1 VARFHLVNR
10 LAPVGNRLT
19 VDLMAAQTMRQNT
32 EPTSGSDQD
41 GPIWGYHCV
50 PDQPAQPIT
59 SEQAV
64 AFLTA
69 PGSCLPNEFLWLH
82 FSLSNAATEP
92 WLRRYLTLPDTF
104 YESLHSDVD
113 STHLEQ
119 DADSLVARIH
129 DVLFDFTFNAPV
141 ATTTLCV
148 KPRVLVSAH
157 IRPWRSIDQLRAAV
171 QAGQIFRS
179 PIEILARLLRDQ
191 ATVLVDI
198 VRKSKKRVGPME
210 EQLLAKR
217 TSVSRG
223 ELGSLRRMLVRLQRL
238 LAPEPAAF
246 FRLLSRPPD
255 WIAEEEL
262 QNLQQAAEKFSTAI
276 SDTAALVERVK
287 QLQEELAA
295 LVNAQTNR
303 TLFVLTVV
311 TVLALPINLV
321 AGLFGMN
328 VGGIPLN
335 QHRFGFLLVVGPLVV
350 LTALLAYLAYWGLS
364 RRRH

>member
-1 VARFHLVNR
+1 
-10 LAPVGNRLT
+10 
-19 VDLMAAQTMRQNT
+19 MAAETMAQNA
-32 EPTSGSDQD
+32 EPTPGPNQD
-41 GPIWGYHCV
+41 GPVWGYHFV
-50 PDQPAQPIT
+50 PNQPARSIT
-59 SEQAV
+59 SEEAV
-64 AFLTA
+64 AFLSA
-69 PGSCLPNEFLWLH
+69 PGPGAPNEFLWLH
-82 FSLSNAATEP
+82 FSLSNPGSEP
-92 WLRRYLTLPDTF
+92 WLRRYLTLPDSF
-104 YESLHSDVD
+104 YESLRSDVD
-113 STHLEQ
+113 ATHWEQ
-119 DADSLVARIH
+119 EGDSLFARIH
-129 DVLFDFTFNAPV
+129 DVLFDFTFDVAV

-157 IRPWRSIDQLRAAV
+157 ARPWRSIDQLRAAV
-171 QAGQIFRS
+171 QSGQVFRS

-191 ATVLVDI
+191 ASVLVDI
-198 VRKSKKRVGPME
+198 VRKSKRRLTPME
-210 EQLLAKR
+210 EQLMAQR
-217 TSVSRG
+217 ISVSRS

-295 LVNAQTNR
+295 FVNEQTNR
-303 TLFVLTVV
+303 TLFVLTLV

-328 VGGIPLN
+328 VGGIPLA
-335 QHRFGFLLVVGPLVV
+335 QHPYGFSLVVGSLLV
-350 LTALLAYLAYWGLS
+350 LTAFLAYWGLG
-364 RRRH
+364 RRRY

>member
-1 VARFHLVNR
+1 MTQN
-10 LAPVGNRLT
+10 VG
-19 VDLMAAQTMRQNT
+19 
-32 EPTSGSDQD
+32 PKSGTNQD
-41 GPIWGYHCV
+41 GPIWGYHFV
-50 PDQPAQPIT
+50 PNQPTRPIT
-59 SEQAV
+59 SEAAV
-64 AFLTA
+64 QFLTA
-69 PGSCLPNEFLWLH
+69 PGPGLPDEFLWLH
-82 FSLSNAATEP
+82 FSLSNVASEP

-104 YESLHSDVD
+104 YQSLHSDVD

-129 DVLFDFTFNAPV
+129 DVLFDFTFDAPV
-141 ATTTLCV
+141 ATTSLCV
-148 KPRVLVSAH
+148 KPRVVVSAH
-157 IRPWRSIDQLRAAV
+157 GRPWRSIDQIRAEIE
-171 QAGQIFRS
+171 AGQVFRS
-179 PIEILARLLRDQ
+179 PIEVLSRLFRDQ
-191 ATVLVDI
+191 ANVLGDI
-198 VRKSKKRVGPME
+198 VRKATKRVDPME
-210 EQLLAKR
+210 QRLLAKR
-217 TSVSRG
+217 VSVSRS

-295 LVNAQTNR
+295 LVNEQTNR
-303 TLFVLTVV
+303 TLFVLTLV

-328 VGGIPLN
+328 VGGIPLA
-335 QHRFGFLLVVGPLVV
+335 QHPYGFFLVVGPLTI
-350 LTALLAYLAYWGLS
+350 LTAILAYWGLG
-364 RRRH
+364 RRRY